1 GGNKMR
7 MNGLLII
14 ATLCF
19 VGGLF
24 WGLMYEPVKKEPQQV
39 VESELI
45 EVEAFSTEEVERE
58 IVQIQ
63 IEPVEDHP
71 IEKAAKTFEKVTRF
85 FFEKV
90 IALLYALAEL
100 WF

>member
-1 GGNKMR
+1 MR
-7 MNGLLII
+7 INGLLIV

-39 VESELI
+39 LESEII
-45 EVEAFSTEEVERE
+45 EVEAFATEEGERE
-58 IVQIQ
+58 IVQ

-71 IEKAAKTFEKVTRF
+71 IEKAATRFEKVTSY
-85 FFEKV
+85 FFEK
-90 IALLYALAEL
+90 IIGLLYALAEL

>member
-1 GGNKMR
+1 
-7 MNGLLII
+7 MNGLLIV

-39 VESELI
+39 DENELLEI
-45 EVEAFSTEEVERE
+45 EAFATEQTERE
-58 IVQIQ
+58 IVQ

-85 FFEKV
+85 FFEK
-90 IALLYALAEL
+90 IIGLLYALAEL